1 MTVDLGVATIIYI
14 ASSITIVGGAIKV
27 LFEAKKALAKPIDDI
42 EQKLQHHDKCLD
54 RDRQH
59 LDKIDDLIAELG
71 EAVNLLV
78 AADAVMLDHMK
89 TGNATGEIDK
99 QIKELD
105 KWLVSRKD
113 YKV

>member
-1 MTVDLGVATIIYI
+1 MVINLSIATIVFV
-14 ASSITIVGGAIKV
+14 ASSITIVGGAVKI
-27 LFEAKKALAKPIDDI
+27 LLEAKKALAKPIDDI
-42 EQKLQHHDKCLD
+42 EKKIQHHDKYLD

-59 LDKIDDLIAELG
+59 LNKIDGLIEELG

-78 AADAVMLDHMK
+78 AADIVILDHMK
-89 TGNATGEIDK
+89 TGNATGEIDE

-105 KWLVSRKD
+105 KWLVSRKE